1 MSVSLETLEEFLT
14 DDRDELDNPLWLGS
28 ASAQSYAACY
38 VAARQ
43 GSIKVADLLWISIA
57 CDHLTPFLIQRVLT
71 ADDVS
76 DAQYVIERLSYRHFT
91 TSSER
96 AAFFMLK
103 AWIARQTLTSQ
114 S

>member
-1 MSVSLETLEEFLT
+1 MSLETLEEFLT
-14 DDRDELDNPLWLGS
+14 DDRDELDSPAWLGS
-28 ASAQSYAACY
+28 ASAQSYAAFY

-43 GSIKVADLLWISIA
+43 GSIEVVDLLWISIA

-71 ADDVS
+71 ADDIS
-76 DAQYVIERLSYRHFT
+76 AAQETIERLSYRHLM

-103 AWIARQTLTSQ
+103 YWIARKTLTSQ